1 MTSSPV
7 PSTQAKARGVDE
19 STLGGLH
26 IGNDWLVQTPSPASD
41 APFPVRDDKR
51 FPPSG
56 NWVSFLEAHDAAGTL
71 SSLVPADP
79 NLNVTAALWD
89 PNERIAGRQVNEGV
103 ISTFWGHTRAIKQVL
118 ENGDRSA
125 LILEDDVD
133 VEWDLE
139 RLWSRI
145 ERRLP
150 DDWDVSFLGHCWGK
164 ELLSA
169 SRSLCVLAVAP

>member
-26 IGNDWLVQTPSPASD
+26 IGNDWLVQTPSPESD

-103 ISTFWGHTRAIKQVL
+103 ISTFWGHTRAIKKVL

-169 SRSLCVLAVAP
+169 SRTLCRLRAP